1 MYLDGG
7 LEAARAFLLRELDG
21 SIAAGASQ
29 AVVGH
34 DYKSALQ
41 ERLQA
46 SGRPLPEYIVT
57 GEEGPDHQKA
67 FKVDVVVA
75 GQVLGRASGRAKK
88 QAEQEAARLG
98 LEALDRAQSS
108 SESAGGS
115 SAPGESGR

>member
-1 MYLDGG
+1 MTRESI
-7 LEAARAFLLRELDG
+7 EALLPSGTRLSDCAKAQCEVEVG
-21 SIAAGASQ
+21 RRIGA
-29 AVVGH
+29 
-34 DYKSALQ
+34 D
-41 ERLQA
+41 
-46 SGRPLPEYIVT
+46 YIVT